1 MFVLSLIFSYLN
13 FIFIRKFVSI
23 FFPVCFFDK
32 FYYFIFIFQVHDHF
46 VVASLPKVRM
56 NNEKLLI
63 KKFIEKYPVKYGRPL
78 ENITQGPVTIRLR
91 VQLIQI
97 VKVVSVIEN
106 K

>member
-1 MFVLSLIFSYLN
+1 MFFSPR
-13 FIFIRKFVSI
+13 FKFV
-23 FFPVCFFDK
+23 CFLLTSFS
-32 FYYFIFIFQVHDHF
+32 FFQVHDHF

-97 VKVVSVIEN
+97 VKVVSVIEIE
-106 K
+106 